1 MENAITQTNT
11 QSPTMSLPSLLLRL
25 EGLAVF
31 IAAIAATIH
40 LNGNGWLF
48 ALLLLAPD
56 LSALGYL
63 KDTRTGATL
72 YNIVHSYTLPGA
84 MLAGALAA
92 NWETGVLLVV
102 IWFAHI
108 GMDRVFGYGL
118 KYSTEFKD
126 THLGRV

>member
-1 MENAITQTNT
+1 MESTGIQP
-11 QSPTMSLPSLLLRL
+11 QSPTMSLPGLLLRL
-25 EGLAVF
+25 EGLAVL
-31 IAAIAATIH
+31 IAAIASYSH

-63 KDTRTGATL
+63 KDNRTGAMF
-72 YNIVHSYTLPGA
+72 YNVVHSYLLPGV
-84 MLAGALAA
+84 MLVGALAA
-92 NWETGVLLVV
+92 NWETGVLLVI